1 MNPNFYMSEQFT
13 REHRQNLLD
22 EAELK
27 RRLEEAQP
35 AHPPHWLHNFAIRLG
50 GYLVAVGTR
59 LQRAQAVE

>member
-1 MNPNFYMSEQFT
+1 MNPNFYMDEQFM

-35 AHPPHWLHNFAIRLG
+35 AHQPHW
-50 GYLVAVGTR
+50 
-59 LQRAQAVE
+59 